1 MSKIA
6 NAFKGGNGKAF
17 IPFIT
22 CGDPSLEV
30 TEQLVYAMEEAG
42 ANLIELGIP
51 FSDPTAEGPVI
62 QAANTRALSG
72 GVTTDKIFAMVEKI
86 RKNTQIPMVF
96 MTYANVVFSYGT
108 ERFIKKAS
116 ELGMDGIILPDVPYE
131 EKEEFDVVCKKYNMD
146 MISLIAPTS
155 HERISMI
162 AKEASG
168 FVYCVSSLGV
178 TGTRSEITTDIG
190 AMVELVKKA
199 KDIPCAVGFGI
210 STPEQAKI
218 AEAAGACAVM
228 ALERIPADIRAAGGV
243 SRMSDPKMI
252 RGIQE
257 AVSIPVMA
265 KCRIGHFVEAQ
276 ILEAIEIDYIDE
288 SEVLSPA
295 DDVYHINKRDFKVP
309 FVCGARDLGEA
320 LRRIA
325 EGASMIRTKGEPG
338 TGDVVQAVRHMRVM
352 NAEIRRIQS
361 LREDELFE
369 AAKQL
374 QVPVELVEY
383 VHENGKLPVVNFA
396 AGGVATPADAALMMQ
411 LGAEGVFVGSGIF
424 KSGDPAK
431 RAAAI
436 VKAVTNYTD
445 AKLIA
450 ELSTDLGEAMVGINE
465 QEIEL
470 LMAERGK

>member
-162 AKEASG
+162 
-168 FVYCVSSLGV
+168 
-178 TGTRSEITTDIG
+178 G
-190 AMVELVKKA
+190 AMVKLVKKA

-210 STPEQAKI
+210 STPEQAKKM
-218 AEAAGACAVM
+218 AG
-228 ALERIPADIRAAGGV
+228 L
-243 SRMSDPKMI
+243 SD
-252 RGIQE
+252 G
-257 AVSIPVMA
+257 
-265 KCRIGHFVEAQ
+265 
-276 ILEAIEIDYIDE
+276 AI
-288 SEVLSPA
+288 
-295 DDVYHINKRDFKVP
+295 
-309 FVCGARDLGEA
+309 
-320 LRRIA
+320 
-325 EGASMIRTKGEPG
+325 
-338 TGDVVQAVRHMRVM
+338 
-352 NAEIRRIQS
+352 
-361 LREDELFE
+361 
-369 AAKQL
+369 
-374 QVPVELVEY
+374 
-383 VHENGKLPVVNFA
+383 
-396 AGGVATPADAALMMQ
+396 
-411 LGAEGVFVGSGIF
+411 VGS
-424 KSGDPAK
+424 
-431 RAAAI
+431 AI
-436 VKAVTNYTD
+436 VKLCGKYGKDAVPYVKEYVKSMCD
-445 AKLIA
+445 AVHSI
-450 ELSTDLGEAMVGINE
+450 
-465 QEIEL
+465 
-470 LMAERGK
+470 